1 MVASLLAQELEE
13 EVKGVKASISDLV
26 CAEELSTM
34 AGKTWYIGPFTSN

>member
-13 EVKGVKASISDLV
+13 VKGVKSSISDLV